1 VKRFADLYTAL
12 DQTTSTNAKVQAM
25 ADYFADAPP
34 EDAAWA
40 VYFLSGERPRRL
52 LGSGKLREWAAETA
66 KLPAW
71 LFEESYST
79 VGDLAETIALLLP
92 EPDETVD
99 LPLHVWVEQRLLPL
113 RGLDESAQ
121 REAVVGW
128 WMELDRS
135 QRFVWNKLITSGFRV
150 GVSKKLL
157 VRALAEHSGV
167 DADAIMHRLMGNW
180 EPSPDLL
187 PRLLAEDTE
196 DADIS
201 RPYPFCLAHPII
213 EPDSLGPADRWIAE
227 WKWDGIRAQLI
238 RRRGQTFIW
247 SRGGELVTERYPEV
261 AEAAASLSDG
271 LVLDGEL
278 LAWRDGSVLPFG
290 QLQRR
295 IGKKSVGKKLL
306 REVPVVF
313 LAFDCVEHE
322 GSDVRPRP
330 FEERRRILDDMLN
343 HLPSGFPIRSS
354 EIISMDSWGSLAE
367 VRKESRERL
376 VEGMMLKGRDTAY
389 AVGRKTG
396 IWWKWKI
403 DPFTIDAVLIYA
415 QGGSGRRATLF
426 TDYTFAVWDGDTLV
440 PFAKAYSGLTDL
452 EIREVDRF
460 VRRNTIERFGPVRSV
475 TPELVFEIA
484 FEGIQRSSRHKSGIA
499 VRFPRMARWRR
510 DKKPED
516 ADTLD
521 VLRELLPSL
530 P

>member
-1 VKRFADLYTAL
+1 VKRFTRLYTTL

-40 VYFLSGERPRRL
+40 LYFLSGERPKRL
-52 LGSGKLREWAAETA
+52 LGSRKLREWAAEA
-66 KLPAW
+66 AGLPDW
-71 LFEESYST
+71 LFAESYAT

-92 EPDETVD
+92 EPEEVVD
-99 LPLHVWVEQRLLPL
+99 LPLHAWVERRLLPL
-113 RGLDESAQ
+113 RGLDETAQ
-121 REAVVGW
+121 RESVVGW

-157 VRALAEHSGV
+157 VRALAEYSGV
-167 DADAIMHRLMGNW
+167 EADAIMHRLMGNW
-180 EPSPDLL
+180 EPSPELL

-201 RPYPFCLAHPII
+201 RPYPFCLAHPITD
-213 EPDSLGPADRWIAE
+213 PDSLGPADKWLAE
-227 WKWDGIRAQLI
+227 WKWDGIRGQLV

-261 AEAAASLSDG
+261 AEAAASLPDG

-278 LAWRDGSVLPFG
+278 LAWREGSVLPFG

-295 IGKKSVGKKLL
+295 IGKKKVGRKLL
-306 REVPVVF
+306 KDVPVVF
-313 LAFDCVEHE
+313 LAFDCIEHR
-322 GSDVRPRP
+322 GDDIRPQP
-330 FEERRRILDDMLN
+330 FEHRRRLLEDSLEP
-343 HLPSGFPIRSS
+343 LPDAFPIRTS
-354 EIISMDSWGSLAE
+354 EIVSSDSWPELAARRE
-367 VRKESRERL
+367 ESRERL

-389 AVGRKTG
+389 GVGRKTG

-403 DPFTIDAVLIYA
+403 DPFTVDAVLIYA

-426 TDYTFAVWDGDTLV
+426 TDYTFAVWDGDELV
-440 PFAKAYSGLTDL
+440 PFAKAYSGLTDE

-460 VRRNTIERFGPVRSV
+460 VRRNTVERFGPVRSV

-510 DKKPED
+510 DKTPQD
-516 ADTLD
+516 ADSIEA
-521 VLRELLPSL
+521 LRELLPAS
-530 P
+530 